1 MKPQIHLIFPTP
13 IFQSDLDRPLTK
25 EELNF
30 INKIKQKT
38 YINVGNKTSLNNKIL
53 NHKPFKKIK
62 NQIDMAL
69 KQYLDFILKP
79 KNDFKLYTTQSW
91 LNTTNDSEYHHVH
104 FHANSILS
112 GVLYLQANPEVD
124 SITFHKPKSDFFE
137 ISPAKYEVYNSEKW
151 TFPVNTGLLFIF
163 PSPLYHSVSTKK
175 GDNERISLAF
185 NTFFKGKIGTE
196 KDLTELII

>member
-124 SITFHKPKSDFFE
+124 SITFHKPKSDF
-137 ISPAKYEVYNSEKW
+137 
-151 TFPVNTGLLFIF
+151 LFIF

>member
-1 MKPQIHLIFPTP
+1 MKPRIHLIFPTP

-38 YINVGNKTSLNNKIL
+38 YVNIGNKTSLNTKIL
-53 NHKPFKKIK
+53 NHRSFKKIK

-104 FHANSILS
+104 LHANSILS

-137 ISPAKYEVYNSEKW
+137 ISPTKYEVYNSGKW
-151 TFPVNTGLLFIF
+151 VFPVNTGLLFIF

-175 GDNERISLAF
+175 R
-185 NTFFKGKIGTE
+185 
-196 KDLTELII
+196 

>member
-79 KNDFKLYTTQSW
+79 KND
-91 LNTTNDSEYHHVH
+91 
-104 FHANSILS
+104 
-112 GVLYLQANPEVD
+112 
-124 SITFHKPKSDFFE
+124 
-137 ISPAKYEVYNSEKW
+137 
-151 TFPVNTGLLFIF
+151 LLFIF